1 MPVLSPSGQD
11 GVSIFTVMALSDILT
26 RATRQSTGDGSSLC
40 SIGMPVGGLEPEHR
54 ARLFLR
60 IVGQTKQE
68 QASIRTK
75 QSREKYPVSKK
86 QGTICP
92 VSLYF

>member
-1 MPVLSPSGQD
+1 LGC
-11 GVSIFTVMALSDILT
+11 LL
-26 RATRQSTGDGSSLC
+26 
-40 SIGMPVGGLEPEHR
+40 GGLEPADR
-54 ARLFLR
+54 ARLFLI

-68 QASIRTK
+68 QASICTK
-75 QSREKYPVSKK
+75 QSRENHPISKK